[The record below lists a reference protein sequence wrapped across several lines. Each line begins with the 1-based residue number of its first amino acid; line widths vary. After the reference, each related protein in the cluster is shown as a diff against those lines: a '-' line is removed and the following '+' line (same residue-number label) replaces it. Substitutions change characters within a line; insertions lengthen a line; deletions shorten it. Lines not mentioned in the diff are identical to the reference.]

1 MSRADRPPPDGSGD
15 RPRERAPEPGPGSII
30 DGAYRLNRVIS
41 QGGMGTVYEAIQLRL
56 NRRVAVKIMALEL
69 TENPDAMARFRRE
82 VKVTSQLAHPNVV
95 QLLDYG
101 MTSSGQPYLVTE
113 FLEGEDLE
121 QRLDRVTQMLLSTVM
136 PMLRQMVSALAAIH
150 AKGIVHRDLKPA
162 NVLLLQIDGAIDFV
176 KVVDFGISKVRT
188 SDTKLTK
195 STTMI
200 GTPEYMSPEQA
211 LGRVDDVD
219 HRSDQWA
226 LACMVWRMLSG
237 RPPFSAAHI
246 NALIERVINEDP
258 PRLLEIAPHV
268 TPQVEKVLRRAL
280 AKRQSQRFPT
290 VMAFLRAFE
299 AAAGGGN

>member
-1 MSRADRPPPDGSGD
+1 MRDQQHDQDAAPVVGST
-15 RPRERAPEPGPGSII
+15 I
-30 DGAYRLNRVIS
+30 DGAYRLTRLLS
-41 QGGMGTVYEAIQLRL
+41 EGGMGTVYEATQLRL
-56 NRRVAVKIMALEL
+56 NRRVAIKIMVPEL
-69 TENPDAMARFRRE
+69 TENPEAMARFRRE

-101 MTSSGQPYLVTE
+101 TTTSGQPYLVTE

-121 QRLDRVTQMLLSTVM
+121 QRLTRVSQLPLPTVL
-136 PMLRQMVSALAAIH
+136 PIIRQVVSALAAIH

-162 NVLLLQIDGAIDFV
+162 NVLLLPIESGVPGATDFV
-176 KVVDFGISKVRT
+176 KVVDFGISKVRF
-188 SDTKLTK
+188 SETKLTK
-195 STTMI
+195 AATMI

-211 LGRVDDVD
+211 MGRVDEVD

-237 RPPFSAAHI
+237 RPPFAGKHL
-246 NALIERVINEDP
+246 NDLIARVVQEEPGPLDGSGSTVS
-258 PRLLEIAPHV
+258 R
-268 TPQVEKVLRRAL
+268 QVERVLRRSL

-299 AAAGGGN
+299 AAAGGQS

>member
-1 MSRADRPPPDGSGD
+1 MNRS
-15 RPRERAPEPGPGSII
+15 ERAPEPGPGSII
-30 DGAYRLNRVIS
+30 DGAYRLNRVLS

-56 NRRVAVKIMALEL
+56 NRRVAVKIMAAEL

-82 VKVTSQLAHPNVV
+82 VKVTAQLAHPNVV

-101 MTSSGQPYLVTE
+101 STTSGQPYLVTE

-121 QRLDRVTQMLLSTVM
+121 QRLERVSQMLLSSVL
-136 PMLRQMVSALAAIH
+136 PLLRQMVSALAAIH
-150 AKGIVHRDLKPA
+150 AKGIVHRDFKPG

-176 KVVDFGISKVRT
+176 KVVDFGISKIRN

-195 STTMI
+195 SSTMI

-226 LACMVWRMLSG
+226 LACTVWRMLCG
-237 RPPFSAAHI
+237 HAPFTGNHI
-246 NALIERVINEDP
+246 NVLIDRVVNEDP
-258 PRLLEIAPHV
+258 PRLLDLAPHV
-268 TPQVEKVLRRAL
+268 VPQVEKVLRRAM

-299 AAAGGGN
+299 AAAASGH